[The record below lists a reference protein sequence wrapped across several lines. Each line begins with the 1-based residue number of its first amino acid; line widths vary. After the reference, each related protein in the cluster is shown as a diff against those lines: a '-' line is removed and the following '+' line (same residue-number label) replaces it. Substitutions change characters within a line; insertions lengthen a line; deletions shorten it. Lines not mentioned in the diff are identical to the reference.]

1 MTRLRILIIGGYG
14 TFGGR
19 LAQLLADD
27 AGLTLL
33 IAGRSRKKAETF
45 CKSMPFRAQAVPTA
59 FDRNGDVETQ
69 IAAAAPDIVVDATG
83 PFQAYGSD
91 PYRVVRAC
99 LARGV
104 DYMDLADGS
113 DFVAGIREFD
123 AAAKEKGIT
132 ILSGVSS
139 FPVLTAAVVMEL
151 STAFS
156 RLDTVVGGIAP
167 SPYAGV
173 GLNVIRAI
181 AGYAGKR
188 VALIRN
194 GRHVV
199 GHALTEAMR
208 YTIAPPGRLP
218 LRSTRFSLVDVPD
231 LQALP
236 EIWPTLNSVWMGA
249 GPVPDILHRALNGL
263 AWLVRIRLLPSLLPF
278 ARIFHHAINILR
290 WGEHRGGMFV
300 RIEGMSK
307 GGDAIER
314 SWHLLAEGDDGPLIP
329 SMAAEAI
336 IRRRLSYGT
345 RPAPGARPASGDVT
359 LAEYERLFARR
370 TIHTGVRRAGRTRP
384 APLYQRVLGPAWDAL
399 PAAIR
404 IMHTVNGTLVAEGRG
419 SVERGTGLLARAVGR
434 LFDFPK
440 AADDVPVTVTFT
452 ERERAEVWE
461 RRFGDD
467 RFASVQRQGTG
478 RADWLVSERFGAFT
492 IDLALVVEA
501 NRLHL
506 IVRRWRLFRLPLPL
520 FLAPI
525 GDAYESVEDGRFRFH
540 VAIAHPLTGLIVRYR
555 GWLAPST

>member
-19 LAQLLADD
+19 LAQLLADET
-27 AGLTLL
+27 GLTLL
-33 IAGRSRKKAETF
+33 IAGRSHRKAEAF
-45 CKSMPFRAQAVPTA
+45 CAATSFRAEAVPTV
-59 FDRNGDVETQ
+59 FDRDGDIERQ
-69 IAAAAPDIVVDATG
+69 IEAAAPDIVVDATG
-83 PFQAYGSD
+83 PFQAYGSE

-99 LARGV
+99 LAVGV
-104 DYMDLADGS
+104 DYLDLADGS

-123 AAAKEKGIT
+123 AAAKEKGVS

-139 FPVLTAAVVMEL
+139 FPVLTAAVVTEL

-181 AGYAGKR
+181 ASYAGKR
-188 VALIRN
+188 VALVRN

-199 GHALTEAMR
+199 GYALTEVMR

-218 LRSTRFSLVDVPD
+218 LRNTRFSLVDVPD

-249 GPVPDILHRALNGL
+249 GPVPEILHRALNGL

-278 ARIFHHAINILR
+278 APIFHHAINILR

-300 RIEGMSK
+300 RVEGMSK

-336 IRRRLSYGT
+336 IRRRLSSGA
-345 RPAPGARPASGDVT
+345 RPDPGARAATGAVT
-359 LAEYERLFARR
+359 LADYERLFARR
-370 TIHTGVRRAGRTRP
+370 TIHTGIRRADRMRT
-384 APLYQRVLGPAWDAL
+384 APLYQRILGSAWDAL
-399 PAAIR
+399 PAPIR

-419 SVERGTGLLARAVGR
+419 SVERGAGPLARLIGN
-434 LFDFPK
+434 LFRFPQ

-452 ERERAEVWE
+452 ERDHTEVWE
-461 RRFGDD
+461 RRFGDE
-467 RFASVQRQGTG
+467 RFASIQSQGAG
-478 RADWLVSERFGAFT
+478 RSDWLVSERFGAFT
-492 IDLALVVEA
+492 VDLALVVEDR
-501 NRLHL
+501 RLRL
-506 IVRRWRLFRLPLPL
+506 IVRRWRLLGLPLPL
-520 FLAPI
+520 CLAPM
-525 GDAYESVEDGRFRFH
+525 GDAFEFVEDGRFRFH
-540 VAIAHPLTGLIVRYR
+540 VEITHPLTGRIVRYR
-555 GWLAPST
+555 GWLVPST

>member
-1 MTRLRILIIGGYG
+1 MRLRILIIGGYG
-14 TFGGR
+14 TFGGK

-27 AGLTLL
+27 ADLTLL
-33 IAGRSRKKAETF
+33 IAGRSRKKAEAF
-45 CKSMPFRAQAVPTA
+45 CAATAFQAQAVPTA
-59 FDRNGDVETQ
+59 FDRDGDVEAQ
-69 IAAAAPDIVVDATG
+69 IEAAAPDIVVDATG

-99 LARGV
+99 LAHGV

-123 AAAKEKGIT
+123 AAAREKDVS

-139 FPVLTAAVVMEL
+139 FPVLTAAVVTEL

-188 VALIRN
+188 VALVRN

-199 GHALTEAMR
+199 AHALTESMR
-208 YTIAPPGRLP
+208 YTVAPPGRLP
-218 LRSTRFSLVDVPD
+218 LHNTRFSLVDVPD

-249 GPVPDILHRALNGL
+249 GPVPEILHRALNGL

-278 ARIFHHAINILR
+278 APIFHHAINILR
-290 WGEHRGGMFV
+290 WGEHRGGMFIRV
-300 RIEGMSK
+300 EGVSK

-336 IRRRLSYGT
+336 IRRRLSSGA
-345 RPAPGARPASGDVT
+345 RPAPGARAATGDVT

-370 TIHTGVRRAGRTRP
+370 TIHTGVRRADRTRT
-384 APLYQRVLGPAWDAL
+384 APLYQRILGSAWDAL

-404 IMHTVNGTLVAEGRG
+404 IMHTVNGAMVAEGRG
-419 SVERGTGLLARAVGR
+419 SVERGDGLLSRAVGK
-434 LFDFPK
+434 LFRFPN

-452 ERERAEVWE
+452 ERDRAEVWE

-467 RFASVQRQGTG
+467 RFASIQSQG
-478 RADWLVSERFGAFT
+478 ADRSAWLVSERFGAFT
-492 IDLALVVEA
+492 VDLALVVEDG
-501 NRLHL
+501 RLRL
-506 IVRRWRLFRLPLPL
+506 IVRRWRLFGLPLPL
-520 FLAPI
+520 FLAPM
-525 GDAYESVEDGRFRFH
+525 GDAFEFVEDGRFRFH
-540 VAIAHPLTGLIVRYR
+540 VEITHPLTGLIVRYR
-555 GWLAPST
+555 GWLVPSA